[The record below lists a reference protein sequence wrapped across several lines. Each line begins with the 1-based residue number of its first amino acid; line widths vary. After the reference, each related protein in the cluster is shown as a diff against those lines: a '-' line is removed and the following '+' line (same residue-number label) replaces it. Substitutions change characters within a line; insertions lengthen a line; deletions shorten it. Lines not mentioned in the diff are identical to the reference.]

1 MMASR
6 SRLCSGFAATGSPC
20 RRRTRNPDGLCG
32 ECVGGPPVYRSA
44 GSHVVR
50 VFAPGDPFASGAPT
64 GSREPGGQDRRRVG
78 LPEEHVGLRS
88 KLTSRVGAPGAIA
101 MAAVNWVEGFS
112 TGAFGRDLAGGA
124 YGTPTRLLLRVL
136 ARSRTSQVITAVA
149 ANERTPPG
157 SLRRIGLSADNL
169 QAREH
174 VAKNPNTPSDVLDR
188 LAADPNI
195 RIRTSVAANPG
206 TDPRIVGCLSGDP
219 DAQVCVAAIRNPNCP
234 PDRVE
239 AAVGD
244 RQLMVATAAARQ
256 ITNEPALRHIS
267 RHRWPEVRA
276 VAAERS
282 ADPGTL
288 ARLAADPDPDVR
300 AAALANPETPAHG
313 RAAAGLLN

>member
-1 MMASR
+1 MASR
-6 SRLCSGFAATGSPC
+6 SRLCSGFAATGRPC

-32 ECVGGPPVYRSA
+32 ECVGGPPAYRSA

-50 VFAPGDPFASGAPT
+50 VFAPGDPFGSGSPT
-64 GSREPGGQDRRRVG
+64 GSREPGKQDRRRVG
-78 LPEEHVGLRS
+78 LLGRLDGLRS
-88 KLTSRVGAPGAIA
+88 KLISRIGTPGAIG
-101 MAAVNWVEGFS
+101 MAAINWVEGYPTF
-112 TGAFGRDLAGGA
+112 TFGQAIAEGK

-136 ARSRTSQVITAVA
+136 ARSRASQIVAAVA

-157 SLRRIGLSADNL
+157 SLRRIGLTADNL
-169 QAREH
+169 QARDH

-188 LAADPNI
+188 LAANPNT

-219 DAQVCVAAIRNPNCP
+219 DARVCVAAVDNPNCP
-234 PDRVE
+234 QDRVE

-244 RQLMVATAAARQ
+244 RQLMVAAAAARQ
-256 ITNEPALRHIS
+256 ITNEPAFRRIS

-300 AAALANPETPAHG
+300 AAALSNPESPALG